1 MSDDPMD
8 IQNLAKAA
16 SEQLKGVL
24 SQDIIVQQQAHIKK
38 LEAKLAKSVETISL
52 CRKMQAQFAHTE
64 DPLMVLLDTT
74 IAELK
79 GQKDE

>member
-1 MSDDPMD
+1 MTDR
-8 IQNLAKAA
+8 I
-16 SEQLKGVL
+16 EQ
-24 SQDIIVQQQAHIKK
+24 
-38 LEAKLAKSVETISL
+38 LEAKLAKAVETISL

-79 GQKDE
+79 GQSQ